1 MTLETLDR
9 FQEFLD
15 SRGSDLA
22 TWPNVDRIA
31 AERLIASDASAA
43 KAFEEARR
51 IDRLIQRSLGTGA
64 GEGDHEAIAARVL
77 AGLPRKLP
85 AQVEQGFKLQIQVA
99 PRKNRRA
106 WAFLP
111 TRGALLPR
119 VAALSFAA
127 ALGVALGL
135 FWAQKTMLD
144 DRQTVITA
152 SEEGGTDVTGIIFQ
166 TDTAIGIF

>member
-1 MTLETLDR
+1 MTLER
-9 FQEFLD
+9 FQDLLD

-22 TWPNVDRIA
+22 TWPDADRIA
-31 AERLIASDASAA
+31 AERLIASDANAA
-43 KAFEEARR
+43 KAFEEARNL
-51 IDRLIQRSLGTGA
+51 DRLIGRSLGAGA
-64 GEGDHEAIAARVL
+64 LEGDHEATAARIL
-77 AGLPRKLP
+77 AGLPKKLP
-85 AQVEQGFKLQIQVA
+85 AQERSFKLPIQAA
-99 PRKNRRA
+99 PRKSRRA

-111 TRGALLPR
+111 TQGALLPR

-144 DRQTVITA
+144 DRQTMITA

>member
-1 MTLETLDR
+1 MTLER
-9 FQEFLD
+9 FQNLLD

-22 TWPNVDRIA
+22 TWPDADRIA
-31 AERLIASDASAA
+31 AERLVASDPSAA
-43 KAFEEARR
+43 ETFAEARNF
-51 IDRLIQRSLGTGA
+51 DRLIGGSLGREAVG
-64 GEGDHEAIAARVL
+64 GDEAIASRIL
-77 AGLPRKLP
+77 AGLPKKLP
-85 AQVEQGFKLQIQVA
+85 AQAGRGLKAPIQAA
-99 PRKNRRA
+99 PRKNRSA
-106 WAFLP
+106 WAYLP
-111 TRGALLPR
+111 TQEAFLPR

-144 DRQTVITA
+144 DRQTMITA

>member
-1 MTLETLDR
+1 MTLER
-9 FQEFLD
+9 FQDLLD

-22 TWPNVDRIA
+22 AWPHADRIA
-31 AERLIASDASAA
+31 AERLIAIEPSAA
-43 KAFEEARR
+43 KAFEEARNL
-51 IDRLIQRSLGTGA
+51 DRLIGRSLGAGA
-64 GEGDHEAIAARVL
+64 LEGDHEATAARVL
-77 AGLPRKLP
+77 AGLPKKLP
-85 AQVEQGFKLQIQVA
+85 AQERSFKLPIQAA
-99 PRKNRRA
+99 PRKNQ
-106 WAFLP
+106 WGGAFFP
-111 TRGALLPR
+111 TQGALLPR

-144 DRQTVITA
+144 DRQTMITA

>member
-1 MTLETLDR
+1 MTLER
-9 FQEFLD
+9 FQDLLD

-22 TWPNVDRIA
+22 TWPDVDRIA
-31 AERLIASDASAA
+31 AERLIASDPGAA
-43 KAFEEARR
+43 KAFEEARNL
-51 IDRLIQRSLGTGA
+51 DRLIGRSLGAGA
-64 GEGDHEAIAARVL
+64 LEGDHEAIAARVL

-85 AQVEQGFKLQIQVA
+85 AQVDRGFKLQVQAA

-111 TRGALLPR
+111 TQGALLPR
-119 VAALSFAA
+119 VAALSLAA
-127 ALGVALGL
+127 AFGVALGL

-144 DRQTVITA
+144 DRQTMVTA

>member
-1 MTLETLDR
+1 MTLDR
-9 FQEFLD
+9 FQDLLD

-22 TWPNVDRIA
+22 TWPDADRMA
-31 AERLIASDASAA
+31 AEHLIASDPSAA
-43 KAFEEARR
+43 KAFEEARKL
-51 IDRLIQRSLGTGA
+51 DRLIGRSLGA
-64 GEGDHEAIAARVL
+64 GVLEGDHEAIAARVL
-77 AGLPRKLP
+77 AGLPKKLP
-85 AQVEQGFKLQIQVA
+85 AQVDRGFKLLIQA
-99 PRKNRRA
+99 PRKDRRA
-106 WAFLP
+106 WALLP
-111 TRGALLPR
+111 PQGALLPR

-144 DRQTVITA
+144 DRQTMISA